1 MPVTVRYACTACNVI
16 DINYF
21 HTYWCQSA
29 NFPRPKVYTAHTC
42 PQALLRAQAELRQM
56 VPGFTF
62 NAGFVGGYYNSGA
75 LMEEVSSTTID
86 MVGKDD

>member
-1 MPVTVRYACTACNVI
+1 MPVIVWYACTACNVI
-16 DINYF
+16 DINF
-21 HTYWCQSA
+21 SHQLVQSA
-29 NFPRPKVYTAHTC
+29 NVPRPKVYTAHTC

-86 MVGKDD
+86 MVGKDV